1 MSCLL
6 KQPLDDNSS
15 DYGSEFSADETD
27 LLNKLLAEVDAPV
40 PAPAPAPPVSATSPP
55 PQQKYHH
62 QQQYY
67 ISPTRKDRVPA
78 FVRIPAPLPVP
89 APVSPLE
96 PGAAVTDIEDLG
108 QDVPDRTPRVLGR
121 ERKAPVWQVQ
131 KAGGALSDAADHQM
145 GWVPIGILGGAAVEH
160 PDSTEGRERQRERDI
175 AREQERIKAESEGGD
190 SKERAMTD
198 ERTPVERFRRPPN
211 KAFSVTDLVSP
222 SWCEVQYWYTLTKH
236 GRKKRTA
243 AMKKGS
249 TIHKTLEDEIYTT
262 VHVEI
267 TTKEDA
273 LALRIWNII
282 QGLRTLR
289 EFGITREMEVWGLID
304 GELVNGIIDQL
315 SYECP
320 DSKLEASAASHYAE
334 IAASRAVMPEYQ
346 MSLTDYLLSA
356 GGGKRLDEFST
367 YEVDAEAVEDPVSSQ
382 SSTELQHIPRIYMTD
397 IKTKGSSGTPTVK
410 SSSFRPTLLQL
421 QLYYHML
428 NRMVLS
434 DDVTI
439 DTLASR
445 YGLDAKKPFTDA
457 FITEVGSLN
466 DRFFDALSSLEFD
479 PDYILTPED
488 ALTQGHHSSGTSH
501 DTFSQSSSSSDD
513 TNAPPPAS
521 QDSTSILLAHSNLT
535 RLWSLMKD
543 QIRLTFLPQT
553 LQNTS
558 VAPSIPSEFQPNML
572 EAYPTILSPL
582 LTAKYISSAATADL
596 QPKVLGSR
604 SFLFDPTS
612 LDSYVEDQMSWWRGQ
627 RTPRGVE
634 VMEAWKCRI
643 CEFKDECEW
652 RQEREWDYAR
662 RKGWEP
668 V

>member
-1 MSCLL
+1 MYRIARRGFSGASGRLL
-6 KQPLDDNSS
+6 FGRCRRPEGL
-15 DYGSEFSADETD
+15 
-27 LLNKLLAEVDAPV
+27 
-40 PAPAPAPPVSATSPP
+40 
-55 PQQKYHH
+55 
-62 QQQYY
+62 
-67 ISPTRKDRVPA
+67 SPTPQIIRWA
-78 FVRIPAPLPVP
+78 GSLSGSSA
-89 APVSPLE
+89 
-96 PGAAVTDIEDLG
+96 G
-108 QDVPDRTPRVLGR
+108 PRLR
-121 ERKAPVWQVQ
+121 
-131 KAGGALSDAADHQM
+131 L
-145 GWVPIGILGGAAVEH
+145 VEH

-190 SKERAMTD
+190 SKERAVTD

-262 VHVEI
+262 VPVEI

-320 DSKLEASAASHYAE
+320 DLKLEASAASHYAE

-356 GGGKRLDEFST
+356 GGGKRLDDFST
-367 YEVDAEAVEDPVSSQ
+367 YEVEAEAVEDPVSSQ
-382 SSTELQHIPRIYMTD
+382 SSAELQHIPRIYMTD

-428 NRMVLS
+428 NQMVLS
-434 DDVTI
+434 NDVTI
-439 DTLASR
+439 DRLAAR
-445 YGLDAKKPFTDA
+445 YGLDAKKPFTNA
-457 FITEVGSLN
+457 FIAEVGSLN

-479 PDYILTPED
+479 PDYIPTPED
-488 ALTQGHHSSGTSH
+488 ALTQGHHSSGSTH
-501 DTFSQSSSSSDD
+501 DTFSQSSESSSD
-513 TNAPPPAS
+513 TNAPPSAS
-521 QDSTSILLAHSNLT
+521 QDSTSVLLAHSNLT

-543 QIRLTFLPQT
+543 QIRLTFLPQI
-553 LQNTS
+553 LQHTS

-596 QPKVLGSR
+596 TPKVLGSR

>member
-1 MSCLL
+1 MYRIACRGFLGAS
-6 KQPLDDNSS
+6 
-15 DYGSEFSADETD
+15 G
-27 LLNKLLAEVDAPV
+27 
-40 PAPAPAPPVSATSPP
+40 
-55 PQQKYHH
+55 
-62 QQQYY
+62 
-67 ISPTRKDRVPA
+67 RVPYGR
-78 FVRIPAPLPVP
+78 FRRPAGHCL
-89 APVSPLE
+89 AKEHIRWAGSLS
-96 PGAAVTDIEDLG
+96 GSSAG
-108 QDVPDRTPRVLGR
+108 PRLR
-121 ERKAPVWQVQ
+121 
-131 KAGGALSDAADHQM
+131 L
-145 GWVPIGILGGAAVEH
+145 VEH

-190 SKERAMTD
+190 SKERAITD

-236 GRKKRTA
+236 GRKRRTT

-262 VHVEI
+262 VPVEI

-289 EFGITREMEVWGLID
+289 EFGITRELEVWGLID

-320 DSKLEASAASHYAE
+320 DPKLEASAASHYAE

-346 MSLTDYLLSA
+346 MSLTDYLLSPA
-356 GGGKRLDEFST
+356 GGGKRLDDMST
-367 YEVDAEAVEDPVSSQ
+367 HEMEAEAVEDPVSSQ
-382 SSTELQHIPRIYMTD
+382 SSAELQHIPRIYMTD
-397 IKTKGSSGTPTVK
+397 IKTRGSSGTPTVK

-428 NRMVLS
+428 NRMILS

-445 YGLDAKKPFTDA
+445 YDLDPKKPFTDA
-457 FITEVGSLN
+457 FIAEVGSLN

-501 DTFSQSSSSSDD
+501 DTFFQTSESDANSD
-513 TNAPPPAS
+513 SNAPPPAS
-521 QDSTSILLAHSNLT
+521 QDSTSVLLAHSNLT

-543 QIRLTFLPQT
+543 QIRLTFLPPS
-553 LQNTS
+553 LSDPNTTTS
-558 VAPSIPSEFQPNML
+558 IAPSIPSEFQPNML
-572 EAYPTILSPL
+572 ESYPTILSPL
-582 LTAKYISSAATADL
+582 LTARYISSAATADL
-596 QPKVLGSR
+596 TPKVLGSR

-612 LDSYVEDQMSWWRGQ
+612 LDAYVEDQMSWWRGQ
-627 RTPRGVE
+627 RMPRGVE